1 MKSRAGASRRH
12 TKKPAGA
19 AFPQQGPSQ
28 AIARRKTPMPTKQVT
43 GLITDQETIFAR
55 LVMSGTMTDR
65 QAAEAAGL
73 NPDSAANTKS
83 EPRVRAYMEEQR
95 AAVEQQLIGEQVD
108 GQRRL
113 KQTRDRILTRLWEIA
128 DRDFEQTRG
137 SASAQLKAL
146 ALIAAIEGL
155 IPNRRA
161 GNKPEQKPVVP
172 NFYQSAWLRAQQN
185 QDANPASAADKQGA
199 APEHQPAAEPPD
211 APPPTSEPAPT
222 NPPPTAPLMPRVP
235 GAEFAAPDTRVP
247 FSIKKPFAPLG
258 LNRKR

>member
-1 MKSRAGASRRH
+1 MPR
-12 TKKPAGA
+12 KK
-19 AFPQQGPSQ
+19 
-28 AIARRKTPMPTKQVT
+28 VT
-43 GLITDQETIFAR
+43 DPITDQETTFAR

-73 NPDSAANTKS
+73 NPDSAAYTKS
-83 EPRVRAYMEEQR
+83 KPRVRAYMQEHR
-95 AAVEQQLIGEQVD
+95 AAVEQQLIGEDVD

-113 KQTRDRILTRLWEIA
+113 KQTRDRILARLWEIA

-146 ALIAAIEGL
+146 ALIAALEGL

-161 GNKPEQKPVVP
+161 ENKPEQKPVVP
-172 NFYQSAWLRAQQN
+172 NFYQAAWLRAQQN
-185 QDANPASAADKQGA
+185 QDANPTPAAEKQGA

-211 APPPTSEPAPT
+211 APPPISEPAPT
-222 NPPPTAPLMPRVP
+222 NPPPTAPSMPRVP
-235 GAEFAAPDTRVP
+235 GAEFATPDTRVP